1 MIDDSWQD
9 GIHRLRTF
17 GNGGWVGRPR
27 FLQEN
32 GSQFSMQRGA
42 LDLGLEDCSVL
53 EWDRS
58 SLDFFSALASFFLS
72 FISADIRASAQHGK
86 SRIV

>member
-1 MIDDSWQD
+1 MMAGKTGSTGSELSEMVD
-9 GIHRLRTF
+9 RLVDPEFFRKM
-17 GNGGWVGRPR
+17 GAN
-27 FLQEN
+27 FLCK
-32 GSQFSMQRGA
+32 GDA